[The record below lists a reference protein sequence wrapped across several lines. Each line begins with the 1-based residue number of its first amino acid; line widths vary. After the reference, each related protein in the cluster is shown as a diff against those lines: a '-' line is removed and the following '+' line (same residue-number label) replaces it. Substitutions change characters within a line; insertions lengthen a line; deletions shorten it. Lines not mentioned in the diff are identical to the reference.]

1 LRHIYSIFTFMG
13 APNFI
18 PPASVKTFLLIALF
32 LSFSPALVRA
42 QSTPAPIT
50 GQAQQGVADGFTFEQ
65 IFDLAA
71 RDNLQ
76 MKAVR
81 LRRAVAET
89 NILIAGQ
96 RPNPDFIA
104 AYTRSEPRMN
114 FSVSQPVELGGKR
127 GLRLEVAR
135 GEVQLAQ
142 LDLETALRTLRHDAR
157 VAYFNLT
164 LARTTFALGRE
175 SVAQAQQLAE
185 VAQTRYEAGDIAQ
198 FEVLQAQLAVA
209 RATNEAARLG
219 NSERVARAGLNL
231 LLNRLPDAPLD
242 LQESLLA
249 QRPPVNAPLLVE
261 RALSENVELRAAEE
275 QIKTERSRLR
285 LARAERVPD
294 LLLEP
299 GVEAIDESLPGKY
312 GFKMQVTVPLPI
324 FNRSRGEI
332 ARSNA
337 LIDQLTA
344 ERDAARQRIASEIGQ
359 DTLRL
364 DAAREQVDF
373 YETKLLPDA
382 ERVRSMAEEAYRA
395 GQTGI
400 LPVIDAQR
408 SAREVRQGYLQ
419 SLFDYQ
425 SALADLE
432 AAAGM
437 NLR

>member
-1 LRHIYSIFTFMG
+1 MFTFMR
-13 APNFI
+13 AFNFI
-18 PPASVKTFLLIALF
+18 SPVGMRAVLLMALLAVGPAM
-32 LSFSPALVRA
+32 VRA
-42 QSTPAPIT
+42 QSAPAPVKEQT
-50 GQAQQGVADGFTFEQ
+50 PQSVADGLSFEQ
-65 IFDLAA
+65 VFELAA

-76 MKAVR
+76 IKATR

-96 RPNPDFIA
+96 RPNPDFITS
-104 AYTRSEPRMN
+104 YTRSEPRLN
-114 FSVSQPVELGGKR
+114 FSISQPIELGGKR

-164 LARTTFALGRE
+164 LARVTFALGRE
-175 SVAQAQQLAE
+175 SVEQAQKLAE
-185 VAQTRYEAGDIAQ
+185 VAQARFETGDIAQ

-209 RATNEAARLG
+209 RATNDAARLG

-242 LQESLLA
+242 LQESLLI
-249 QRPPVNAPLLVE
+249 QRPRINTPLLVE
-261 RALSENVELRAAEE
+261 RALSDNVELRAAEE

-285 LARAERVPD
+285 LARASRVPD

-299 GVEAIDESLPGKY
+299 GVEAIDSSLPSKY

-324 FNRSRGEI
+324 FNRSSGEI

-337 LIDQLTA
+337 LIEQLTA

-382 ERVRSMAEEAYRA
+382 ERVRSLAEESYRA

-425 SALADLE
+425 AALADLE

>member
-1 LRHIYSIFTFMG
+1 MRAL
-13 APNFI
+13 NFI
-18 PPASVKTFLLIALF
+18 QPVSMRAVLFMVLF
-32 LSFSPALVRA
+32 LAVGPAIVRA
-42 QSTPAPIT
+42 QSTPAPST
-50 GQAQQGVADGFTFEQ
+50 GQTPQSVADGLTFEQ
-65 IFDLAA
+65 IFELAA

-76 MKAVR
+76 IKAAR
-81 LRRAVAET
+81 LRRTVAET

-104 AYTRSEPRMN
+104 AYTRSEPRIN

-157 VAYFNLT
+157 LAYFNLT
-164 LARTTFALGRE
+164 LARVTFALGRE
-175 SVAQAQQLAE
+175 SVEQAQKLAE
-185 VAQTRYEAGDIAQ
+185 VAQTRFEAGDIAQ

-231 LLNRLPDAPLD
+231 LLNRVPDAPLD
-242 LQESLLA
+242 LQESLLI
-249 QRPPVNAPLLVE
+249 QRPRLNTPLLVE
-261 RALSENVELRAAEE
+261 RALSDNVELRAAEE

-285 LARAERVPD
+285 LARAGRVPD

-299 GVEAIDESLPGKY
+299 GVEAIDSSLPSKY
-312 GFKMQVTVPLPI
+312 GLKMQVTIPLPI

-337 LIDQLTA
+337 LIEQLMA

-364 DAAREQVDF
+364 EAAREQVDF

-382 ERVRSMAEEAYRA
+382 DRVRSLAEESYRA

-425 SALADLE
+425 AALADLE